1 MSQNKLCSKNM
12 SFQDCELAILR
23 NAVENS
29 EKMRGEKMV
38 QSEEI
43 KQIIKI
49 VEDFIRKKKLI
60 CYGGTAINNI
70 LPKYDQ
76 FYDKNAEMPDYDFFS
91 QDALNHAKE
100 LADIYY
106 KEGYT
111 EIEAKAGMHH
121 GTYKV
126 FVNFIP
132 VADITQLHT
141 VLFKSLSKSSIKID
155 GIRYSPPN
163 YLRMAM
169 YLELSRPQ
177 GDTSRWEKVL
187 KRINLLNKHYPLV
200 ENKRCDDYEFQR
212 KMSNNSEKTEIIF
225 NLVRETFIQEGCVFF
240 GGYAYSLYSK
250 YMPKSKRK
258 IENIP
263 DFDVLHEDAE
273 KVALLAKEK
282 LEENGIKNVKIYFHP
297 KMGEIIPK
305 HYELVVDGDTLAFI
319 YVPISCH
326 AYNSIQV
333 DNKKI
338 NVATI
343 DTLLSFYLA
352 FLYSEKPYFD
362 PERILCMSNF
372 LFEVQHKNRLKQSG
386 LLRRFSL
393 KCYGKQETLD
403 TIRAEKTKMYA
414 KLKKGSVEYDEWFLK
429 YNPAGNIKPKKSSNT
444 KSKTEESKNT
454 TYEVKEKTKKTRSK
468 KNETNKTRKK
478 RSGRTAFLYG

>member
-1 MSQNKLCSKNM
+1 MPPNKTLCSRDM

-29 EKMRGEKMV
+29 EKLRGEKMA

-43 KQIIKI
+43 KQIISI
-49 VEDFIRKKKLI
+49 VEDFIRKKKLV

-76 FYDKNAEMPDYDFFS
+76 FYDKNVEIPDYDFFS
-91 QDALNHAKE
+91 HEALKHAKE
-100 LADIYY
+100 LADIYN
-106 KEGYT
+106 KAGYT

-132 VADITQLHT
+132 VADITQLHP
-141 VLFKSLSKSSIKID
+141 VLFKSLSKSCIKID

-169 YLELSRPQ
+169 YLELSRPH

-187 KRINLLNKHYPLV
+187 KRINLLNKHYPV
-200 ENKRCDDYEFQR
+200 VVKNECDDVEFQR
-212 KMSNNSEKTEIIF
+212 KMSHNKEKSDIIF
-225 NLVRETFIQEGCVFF
+225 NIVRDIFIREGCVFF
-240 GGYAYSLYSK
+240 GGYAASLYSK
-250 YMPKSKRK
+250 YMPKSSKYK
-258 IENIP
+258 MNNIP
-263 DFDVLHEDAE
+263 DFDVLHENAE
-273 KVALLAKEK
+273 SVAQMAKEE
-282 LEENGIKNVKIYFHP
+282 LEDNNIKNVKIYFHP
-297 KMGEIIPK
+297 KMGEIIPE
-305 HYELVVDGDTLAFI
+305 HYELVVDGDTLGFI
-319 YVPISCH
+319 YTPISCH

-338 NVATI
+338 NVASI

-372 LFEVQHKNRLKQSG
+372 LFEVQQKNRLKQSG
-386 LLRRFSL
+386 LLKRFSL
-393 KCYGKQETLD
+393 KCYGQQETLD

-414 KLKKGSVEYDEWFLK
+414 KLKKGSKEYDEWFLK
-429 YNPAGNIKPKKSSNT
+429 YNPAGNVKPKKSKSKSKSIT
-444 KSKTEESKNT
+444 LKSRTYTVQSKSKTHS
-454 TYEVKEKTKKTRSK
+454 SIPA
-468 KNETNKTRKK
+468 NKTRKK
-478 RSGRTAFLYG
+478 RSGRTSFLYG